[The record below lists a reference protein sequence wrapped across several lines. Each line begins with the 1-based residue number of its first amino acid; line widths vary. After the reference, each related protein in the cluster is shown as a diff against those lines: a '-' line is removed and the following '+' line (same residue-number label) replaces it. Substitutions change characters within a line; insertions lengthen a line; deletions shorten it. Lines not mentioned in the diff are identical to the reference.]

1 MRYNIIQPYRDLPT
15 STNQNICGND
25 TLHLM
30 WHGLK
35 GNYGFFQPRT
45 EKNPSQLFVF
55 LNFRGNDCSKL
66 LRLSFSNHFEYP
78 FSRTLNKCVSE
89 HLKRYFTH

>member
-35 GNYGFFQPRT
+35 GNNGFFQPRT
-45 EKNPSQLFVF
+45 EKNSTPVICILE
-55 LNFRGNDCSKL
+55 
-66 LRLSFSNHFEYP
+66 FSG
-78 FSRTLNKCVSE
+78 K
-89 HLKRYFTH
+89 